1 MNLKLLQSPSSTTGY
16 SGPAHA
22 EWKWLTSVAS
32 PFVVREEDLGQPGE
46 VACTPAHISEGRKTN
61 MVLQARW
68 RKKTNFCIAK
78 QCMTM
83 VSVRLSQHRQYT
95 VLKLDHLS

>member
-32 PFVVREEDLGQPGE
+32 PFVVREEDLGQPRE
-46 VACTPAHISEGRKTN
+46 VACTPAHIQRAEKQTWYYKAAGGKKN
-61 MVLQARW
+61 EFLHCQAVHD
-68 RKKTNFCIAK
+68 NGFGEV
-78 QCMTM
+78 
-83 VSVRLSQHRQYT
+83 VSAQAVHCSKAWLS
-95 VLKLDHLS
+95 